1 MKRIILILSLIVI
14 SAVPVYAWEMPS
26 FFNLRITNNDARD
39 VKKVLESQVKYAN
52 KTDFDKFISTYDQKY
67 INGDGFNL
75 DTYSSLVKETWKTYD
90 KIEYGIEIKNV
101 AVCDDKAIAELTETS
116 YAEVPVNENITGELK
131 SIANSVYYLQK
142 TNDGW
147 KVVSD
152 SILDETTSMLYGE
165 AKDLDIKLTVP
176 KQILADTEYT
186 ASLEFTPPAETIA
199 IASITSEKVEYPQK
213 QMQEVFRKM
222 PEDNI
227 LERIFR
233 ANTDNVNEYIIASIG
248 LTKADVSDMSI
259 KLSLTGF
266 GYTIKRVNVIPQNKF
281 ITVKEEPDNAENK

>member
-1 MKRIILILSLIVI
+1 MKRIALILSLILVTAI
-14 SAVPVYAWEMPS
+14 PANAWEMPS
-26 FFNLRITNNDARD
+26 FFNLRITNNEAKE

-52 KTDFDKFISTYDQKY
+52 KTDFDKFISTYDSKY
-67 INGDGFNL
+67 INADGFNL
-75 DTYSSLVKETWKTYD
+75 ETYSNLVKDTWKTYD
-90 KIEYGIEIKNV
+90 KIEYGIEIKNI

-116 YAEVPVNENITGELK
+116 YAEIPVNETLTGELK
-131 SIANSVYYLQK
+131 SNANSVYYLQK
-142 TNDGW
+142 TEDGW

-152 SILDETTSMLYGE
+152 SILDETTTMLYGE
-165 AKDLDIKLTVP
+165 AKNLDIKLTVP

-186 ASLEFTPPAETIA
+186 ASLEFIPPAETIA

-233 ANTDNVNEYIIASIG
+233 SNTDNVNEYIVASIG
-248 LTKADVSDMSI
+248 LTRADVTDLSI

-266 GYTIKRVNVIPQNKF
+266 GYTIKRVNVIPQNKY
-281 ITVKEEPDNAENK
+281 ITLKEEPENAENK